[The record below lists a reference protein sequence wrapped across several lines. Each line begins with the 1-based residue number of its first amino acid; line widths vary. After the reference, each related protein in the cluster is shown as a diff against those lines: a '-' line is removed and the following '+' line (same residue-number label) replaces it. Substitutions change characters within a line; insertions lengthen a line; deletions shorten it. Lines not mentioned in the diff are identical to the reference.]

1 MTLCPYAA
9 LSSCSKCPIKKVCP
23 LKGVIGDFKK
33 PEDEPKSRNKKN
45 DDSTNS

>member
-9 LSSCSKCPIKKVCP
+9 LSSCSKCPVKKVCL

-33 PEDEPKSRNKKN
+33 PEEKDNSEIKK
-45 DDSTNS
+45 D